1 MLTRITQTSNT
12 RDKEKLVTRNINQR
26 KQQIETGT
34 GSMNFI
40 SPSPPI
46 PGHPGPG
53 QVPRGQRRKIPEE
66 MTGVTGSCGKPT
78 KGYGIVE
85 HKQGCIF
92 HGYLIGISLKV
103 VKQIKGHFNISSTAW
118 AVIPSTG
125 ITRLIYY
132 YVTAN

>member
-46 PGHPGPG
+46 PGHSGPG

-78 KGYGIVE
+78 KGYGIVK
-85 HKQGCIF
+85 HKQGCIL
-92 HGYLIGISLKV
+92 HGYLIVISL
-103 VKQIKGHFNISSTAW
+103 
-118 AVIPSTG
+118 
-125 ITRLIYY
+125 
-132 YVTAN
+132 